1 MEYFAAPIARLIDEF
16 EKLPGIGHK
25 TAQRLAFHILSVPKS
40 RAMDFAAAIADSR
53 EKVHPCPLCFNLTD
67 LELCPICSGYSR
79 DRSLLCV
86 VGEPKDV
93 LAMERTHEYKGLY
106 HVLHGAISPQ
116 NGIGPDNLKIRELLT
131 RLPGAEIREVI
142 LAMNPDIEGETTAVY
157 VARLLKPFGVKT
169 TRLAH
174 GIPVG
179 GNIEYADEATLA
191 KSLEGRREF

>member
-1 MEYFAAPIARLIDEF
+1 MEYYAAPIARLIDEF

-25 TAQRLAFHILSVPKS
+25 SAQRLAFHVLSLPEAS
-40 RAMDFAAAIADSR
+40 AMGFAAAIAEAR
-53 EKVHPCPLCFNLTD
+53 QKVHHCPQCFNLTD
-67 LELCPICSGYSR
+67 LELCSICSGYSR

-86 VGEPKDV
+86 VEEPKDV

-116 NGIGPDNLKIRELLT
+116 NRVGPDDIKIRELLA
-131 RLPGAEIREVI
+131 RLPGSGIREAI
-142 LAMNPDIEGETTAVY
+142 LALNPDIEGEATAIY
-157 VARLLKPFGVKT
+157 VARLLRPFGVRT

-191 KSLEGRREF
+191 KSLEGRREL